1 MIGGGSNS
9 SSGGVSV
16 GGMVSSLARPY
27 GTVKWTSATL
37 MADYLA
43 GSGLGQLAFD
53 SAVGR

>member
-1 MIGGGSNS
+1 M
-9 SSGGVSV
+9 

-53 SAVGR
+53 IAVVR